1 MTNEKRQTVIDA
13 LKQEAK
19 ITAIWAAVCA
29 VLAVATVAVGAVV
42 LQMLFLKG

>member
-1 MTNEKRQTVIDA
+1 MSPVERQQVIDA

>member
-1 MTNEKRQTVIDA
+1 MTPYERKNMIDA

-19 ITAIWAAVCA
+19 ITAIWAAACA